1 MYLIEVLDPGG
12 IIEISN
18 FYAPRLASLNGQTI
32 CMLSNHG
39 WESDRMFP
47 IIQDLLQKRF
57 HDVRIIPPTEV
68 PGLMDIEPEA
78 LPNLLNEKGC
88 DGAIIGNAA

>member
-1 MYLIEVLDPGG
+1 MYSIGVLDPSG

-47 IIQDLLQKRF
+47 IIRDLLQKRF
-57 HDVRIIPPTEV
+57 PDVRLIPSTEF
-68 PGLMDIEPEA
+68 PGLMDIEPES